1 MASALAPDGDQVNEH
16 VEHVEEPPALL
27 AVPRDD
33 LQHRGNEEPPALL
46 AVPRDEV
53 QHRGGEAQA
62 VSKWPATAAKILKVR
77 GKLRSVNRF

>member
-1 MASALAPDGDQVNEH
+1 MASALAPDGEH

-46 AVPRDEV
+46 AEPGGEV
-53 QHRGGEAQA
+53 QHRRGLVQA
-62 VSKWPATAAKILKVR
+62 VSEWPDTAAKIPKVR
-77 GKLRSVNRF
+77 GSIDRF